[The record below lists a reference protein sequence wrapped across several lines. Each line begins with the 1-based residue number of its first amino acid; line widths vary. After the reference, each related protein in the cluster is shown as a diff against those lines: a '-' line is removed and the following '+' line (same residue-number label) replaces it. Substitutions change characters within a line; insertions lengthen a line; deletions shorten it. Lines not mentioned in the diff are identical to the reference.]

1 MEQHSK
7 QAGRGLEAL
16 RLPRR
21 QRGLSLIALI
31 FFGLIV
37 VFLLIIGFK
46 IVPAVNEYLTIERA
60 IQNIR
65 SEGNTVGEIRAA
77 FDKYAAVGYIT
88 SITSKDLEITKDN
101 DRVVISYAY
110 SYSIPIMDNVRLV
123 IDFSG
128 TSSNRPG
135 RNI

>member
-1 MEQHSK
+1 MQNFPS
-7 QAGRGLEAL
+7 
-16 RLPRR
+16 R

-37 VFLLIIGFK
+37 VFLMIIGFK
-46 IVPAVNEYLTIERA
+46 IVPAVTEYLAIERA
-60 IQNIR
+60 VQKIKT
-65 SEGNTVGEIRAA
+65 EGSTVGEIRSA
-77 FDKYAAVGYIT
+77 FDRYVAVDYIT
-88 SITSKDLEITKDN
+88 SITSKDLDITKEA
-101 DRVVISYAY
+101 DRVVISYSY

-135 RNI
+135 KNI